1 MVGAQAVKFIWFV
14 KNNVVAGK
22 RIVAVACG
30 YVQFPLV
37 NTEKLPEIMGF
48 TGKMIVAAILVV
60 MYGHNFFNLDRGCQK
75 NTSVFHHMSTSC
87 GEDRAH
93 LFLKSS

>member
-48 TGKMIVAAILVV
+48 TGK
-60 MYGHNFFNLDRGCQK
+60 
-75 NTSVFHHMSTSC
+75 
-87 GEDRAH
+87 
-93 LFLKSS
+93 

>member
-60 MYGHNFFNLDRGCQK
+60 MYGHNFSIWIVGVRKTLPYSITCPPPAEKIALICF
-75 NTSVFHHMSTSC
+75 
-87 GEDRAH
+87 
-93 LFLKSS
+93 